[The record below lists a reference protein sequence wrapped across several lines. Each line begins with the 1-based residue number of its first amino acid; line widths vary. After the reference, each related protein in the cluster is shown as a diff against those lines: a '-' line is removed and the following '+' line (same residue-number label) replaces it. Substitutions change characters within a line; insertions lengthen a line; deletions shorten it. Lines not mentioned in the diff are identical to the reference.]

1 MAGQPSS
8 AKVAK
13 TSNRGSAPGERRG
26 GRKKGTP
33 NKHTAAVKDMILSAL
48 DQAGGVDY
56 LVQQSEEN
64 PTAFLTL
71 VGKVLPLQVTGDGGG
86 AVQHAHE
93 LTDAAL
99 AKIAM
104 SK

>member
-1 MAGQPSS
+1 MGETAAAS
-8 AKVAK
+8 KVEEGRKPRAK
-13 TSNRGSAPGERRG
+13 TG

-33 NKHTAAVKDMILSAL
+33 NKTTAVVKDMILSAL
-48 DQAGGVDY
+48 DEAGGVDY
-56 LVQQSEEN
+56 LVDQAKEN
-64 PTAFLTL
+64 PTAFMTL
-71 VGKVLPLQVTGDGGG
+71 VGKVLPLQVTGEGGG
-86 AVQHAHE
+86 PVQHAHD